1 MVNMMKMVKIYVSKH
16 NKEMDMVFNKNVERK
31 QIEEFEKDILEK
43 VTVSPRFVFLKN
55 ELIRKNLIYKIEVF
69 HSESDL
75 KKYHSELS
83 ISIFNEYGENVCE
96 YDEPNCSLMLC
107 ETICF
112 LHNGHIIGVNLL
124 TDKDFLESLEL
135 LINKVGKYA

>member
-1 MVNMMKMVKIYVSKH
+1 
-16 NKEMDMVFNKNVERK
+16 MVFNKNVDRK
-31 QIEEFEKDILEK
+31 QIEDFENDILKK
-43 VTVSPRFVFLKN
+43 VTISHKFVFLKN
-55 ELIRKNLIYKIEVF
+55 ELIRKKLIYKIEVQ

-83 ISIFNEYGENVCE
+83 INIFNEYGDRVYE

-112 LHNGHIIGVNLL
+112 IHNGHIVGVDLL
-124 TDKDFLESLEL
+124 TDKDFIESLEL
-135 LINKVGKYA
+135 LINRVKKYA